1 MPYATLLYFPIK
13 FRYLKLYANPIIMM
27 ANANGARY
35 SNTMNSDLNKYISK
49 AQGRRIFIS
58 LVSLKIC

>member
-13 FRYLKLYANPIIMM
+13 FRYLKLYAIPIIIM
-27 ANANGARY
+27 ANANGERY

-49 AQGRRIFIS
+49 AQGSRIFIF
-58 LVSLKIC
+58 L

>member
-13 FRYLKLYANPIIMM
+13 FGYLKLYAIPIIMM
-27 ANANGARY
+27 ANANGERY

-49 AQGRRIFIS
+49 AQGRRIFIFF
-58 LVSLKIC
+58 